1 MVQHQKDFSISNKS
15 TQDTSVMFIIQFS
28 QNMKVLN
35 WKFGILQNHLNGL
48 CLCKGRFLSTLLM
61 RKISE
66 QILQSGS
73 IKMQSFWQSNNNM
86 LIFVALLKSNS
97 LKIMLNALL
106 FHKKILKQSKKWWD
120 FNSLLAL
127 LSAYKKEMINNH
139 KGSNYQAISFK
150 MFIMI

>member
-1 MVQHQKDFSISNKS
+1 MVQHQKDFSILNKS
-15 TQDTSVMFIIQFS
+15 IQDTSVMFTIQFS
-28 QNMKVLN
+28 QNMKVLS
-35 WKFGILQNHLNGL
+35 WKFGIPQNRLNGF
-48 CLCKGRFLSTLLM
+48 CLHKGRFLSILLM

-73 IKMQSFWQSNNNM
+73 TKMQSFWQSGNNM
-86 LIFVALLKSNS
+86 PIFVALLKSNS

-150 MFIMI
+150 RFIMI